1 MLYSILIYGDEAVV
15 DGWTRKE
22 EDTVLS
28 RHAQLRQ
35 RLTARRKLGPAVRL
49 MPTTTAT
56 TLRAG
61 PHPLV
66 LDGPFAETKEQ
77 LLGLYVIECASL
89 DEAIEAARALAF
101 DSAVLEIRPIAVFEP
116 GSGVS

>member
-1 MLYSILIYGDEAVV
+1 MLYSILMYGAEAVV
-15 DGWTRKE
+15 EGWTRKE
-22 EDTVLS
+22 EDAVLS

-35 RLTARRKLGPAVRL
+35 QLTFQRKLGPAFRL

-56 TLRAG
+56 TMRAG
-61 PHPLV
+61 PQTLV

-77 LLGLYVIECASL
+77 LLGIYVIKCASL
-89 DEAIEAARALAF
+89 DDAIPAARALAF
-101 DSAVLEIRPIAVFEP
+101 DSAVLEIRPIAMFEP